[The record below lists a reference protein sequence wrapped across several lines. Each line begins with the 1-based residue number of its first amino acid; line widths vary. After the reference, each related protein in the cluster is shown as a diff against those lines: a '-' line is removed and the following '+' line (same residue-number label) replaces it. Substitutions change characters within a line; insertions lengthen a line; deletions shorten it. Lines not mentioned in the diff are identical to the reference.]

1 MIETQPLNVNF
12 DVSNI
17 KTTIP
22 CIANGHIVQVR
33 LKSIEQL
40 NTEKGPVLKWTYE
53 TTEPA
58 PTKDG
63 NELAPGFPIFETIQL
78 YAREGAKNPTWFLE
92 KIARRMD
99 ALLDTGD
106 LNNPKGKP
114 ERPPFNAETV
124 AQMIGRPCALKM
136 IISTY
141 EGNERNEI
149 DKAYSLADL
158 GA

>member
-1 MIETQPLNVNF
+1 MPLNVNF
-12 DVSNI
+12 DVANI

-22 CIANGHIVQVR
+22 LIAPGHIVQAR
-33 LKSIEQL
+33 LKSIEQQQS
-40 NTEKGPVLKWTYE
+40 EKGATLRWVYE

-63 NELAPGFPIFETIQL
+63 HEVAAGFPIYENIQL
-78 YAREGAKNPTWFLE
+78 YAKEGAKNPTWFLE

-106 LNNPKGKP
+106 PGNPKGKP
-114 ERPPFNAETV
+114 ERPAFNPETV
-124 AQMIGRPCALKM
+124 AQMIGRPVALKM
-136 IISTY
+136 TVTTY
-141 EGNERNEI
+141 EGNERSEI
-149 DKAYSLADL
+149 DKAYSLSDL

>member
-1 MIETQPLNVNF
+1 MSNIQPLNVNF
-12 DVSNI
+12 DLSNV
-17 KTTIP
+17 KTAIP
-22 CIANGHIVQVR
+22 LIADGHIVQAR
-33 LKSIEQL
+33 LKSIEQEQ
-40 NTEKGPVLKWTYE
+40 TDKGATLKWTYE

-63 NELAPGFPIFETIQL
+63 SEAAPGFPIFERIQL

-106 LNNPKGKP
+106 EGNAKGKP
-114 ERPPFNAETV
+114 ARPAFGPETV
-124 AQMIGRPCALKM
+124 AQMIGRPVALKM
-136 IISTY
+136 SISSY

-149 DKAYSLADL
+149 DKAYSLSDL